1 MSDLAA
7 AEKGDFAAENP
18 GLANGKPAGLANG
31 NSPGLING
39 KPPGLANGNLGV
51 FFGFFGVFGRR
62 WNDPKKSKFSV
73 FFEKKGRKVG
83 FWGVIMD
90 N

>member
-1 MSDLAA
+1 MTELAA
-7 AEKGDFAAENP
+7 AEKGDFAAEIP
-18 GLANGKPAGLANG
+18 GLANGKPPGLANG
-31 NSPGLING
+31 NF
-39 KPPGLANGNLGV
+39 PGLANGNLGV

-62 WNDPKKSKFSV
+62 WDDPKKSKFSV

>member
-1 MSDLAA
+1 MTYVVSAARRQIGGGGLLPDIGVDMTELA
-7 AEKGDFAAENP
+7 AAENP
-18 GLANGKPAGLANG
+18 GLP
-31 NSPGLING
+31 
-39 KPPGLANGNLGV
+39 NGNLGV

>member
-1 MSDLAA
+1 MSCDLVPDIGVDMTELAA

-18 GLANGKPAGLANG
+18 GLANG
-31 NSPGLING
+31 NS
-39 KPPGLANGNLGV
+39 GV

-62 WNDPKKSKFSV
+62 WNDPKKSNFSV
-73 FFEKKGRKVG
+73 FVEKKGRKVG